1 MARVFDMALKN
12 GEQYVESIRK
22 MRPNVYKWGEL
33 IDDLTTDPATRLHIQ
48 SVKRSYDLS
57 HDPAKASIYTA
68 KSHLTGATVH
78 RWNTLMQ
85 SAEDVMGNANMK
97 REQYHQSGTCQGAT
111 CAGWT
116 AMNVLW
122 DITWRMDKD
131 SGTHYHERV
140 RKYWK
145 YMEDN
150 ALTMAGAIT
159 DAKGNRSLRPS
170 QQDNKDSNLH
180 VKEIRPDGIVLSGYK
195 CQICGVAAAHEII
208 CMPGSGYGETE
219 KDFCVAA
226 AVPRDIEGLT
236 IVETRRPSDARDEE
250 EGWDAPK
257 AGNITQAFLIFDN
270 VFVPNERVFMCGEAK
285 YTGRLL
291 MNFTSIYRAAIGA
304 CVAGQGDI
312 MIGAAINMARANGL
326 GTKPFQDKLVQ
337 MAVNNEIT
345 YGLGLGA
352 MMRGKKQP
360 SGLFVPD
367 ALLAH
372 VNKTQVAKLPYET
385 KVIAQD
391 ISGGIAETGCF
402 PSFKD
407 IQSPEYGK
415 QILEAL
421 TAGGDGETR
430 SRAARLVEWLTVG
443 GGIPGCMHGGGSPD
457 GARLV
462 VRAMTKWEEYAAEAK
477 RIAGITAE
485 LADPA
490 PVKK

>member
-1 MARVFDMALKN
+1 MVLKN
-12 GEQYVESIRK
+12 GEQYVEGIRK
-22 MRPNVYKWGEL
+22 MRPNIYKWGEL
-33 IDDLTTDPATRLHIQ
+33 IKDVTTDPATRLHIQ

-57 HDPAKASIYTA
+57 HDPEKASIYTA
-68 KSHLTGATVH
+68 KSHLTGETVH

-85 SAEDVMGNANMK
+85 SAEDVMGNSNMK

-122 DITWRMDKD
+122 DITWQMDKD
-131 SGTHYHERV
+131 LGTHYHERV
-140 RKYWK
+140 RKYWQ

-150 ALTMAGAIT
+150 AITMAGAIT

-170 QQDNKDSNLH
+170 QQANKDSNLH
-180 VKEIRPDGIVLSGYK
+180 VKEIRPDGIVLRGYK

-208 CMPGSGYGETE
+208 CLPGSGYGDTE

-226 AVPRDIEGLT
+226 AITRDIEGLT

-250 EGWDAPK
+250 EGWDVPK
-257 AGNITQAFLIFDN
+257 AGNITQTFLIFED
-270 VFVPNERVFMCGEAK
+270 VFVPNDRVFMCGEAK

-291 MNFTSIYRAAIGA
+291 MTFTSIYRAAIGA

-326 GTKPFQDKLVQ
+326 SMKPFQDKLVQ
-337 MAVNNEIT
+337 MAINNEIT
-345 YGLGLGA
+345 FGLGLGA
-352 MMRGKKQP
+352 MMRGKKQA

-372 VNKTQVAKLPYET
+372 ANKTQVAKLPYET

-402 PSFKD
+402 PSYQD
-407 IQSPEYGK
+407 IQSPAYGK
-415 QILEAL
+415 QILAAL
-421 TAGGDGETR
+421 TAGADGETR
-430 SRAARLVEWLTVG
+430 ARAARLVEWLTVG

-462 VRAMTKWEEYAAEAK
+462 VKAMTKWEDYAAEAR
-477 RIAGITAE
+477 RIAGITSE

-490 PVKK
+490 PAKK

>member
-1 MARVFDMALKN
+1 MALKN
-12 GEQYVESIRK
+12 GKQYIESIRK
-22 MRPNVYKWGEL
+22 MRPNIYKWGKIIE
-33 IDDLTTDPATRLHIQ
+33 DVTTHPATRLHIQ

-57 HDPAKASIYTA
+57 HDPAKASIYTT
-68 KSHLTGATVH
+68 KSYLTGETVH
-78 RWNTLMQ
+78 RWNSLMQ
-85 SAEDVMGNANMK
+85 SAEDIMGNSNMK
-97 REQYHQSGTCQGAT
+97 REQFHQSGTCQGAT

-116 AMNVLW
+116 AMNVIW
-122 DITWRMDKD
+122 DATWQMDKD
-131 SGTHYHERV
+131 LGTDYHERV
-140 RKYWK
+140 KKYWK

-150 ALTMAGAIT
+150 CVTMAGAIT

-170 QQDNKDSNLH
+170 QQTNKDSNLH
-180 VKEIRPDGIVLSGYK
+180 VKGIRSDGIVIRGFK
-195 CQICGVAAAHEII
+195 CQICGVAAANEII

-226 AVPRDIEGLT
+226 AVPRDIDGLT

-257 AGNITQAFLIFDN
+257 TGNITQTFLIFDD
-270 VFVPNERVFMCGEAK
+270 VFVPKDRVFMCGEFK

-304 CVAGQGDI
+304 CVAGQGDV

-326 GTKPFQDKLVQ
+326 GMRTFQEKLVQ
-337 MAVNNEIT
+337 MAINNEIT

-352 MMRGKKQP
+352 IIRGKKQP
-360 SGLFVPD
+360 SGIFIPD
-367 ALLAH
+367 PLLAH
-372 VNKTQVAKLPYET
+372 ANKTQVAKLPYET

-402 PSFKD
+402 PSFRD
-407 IQSPEYGK
+407 FQSPEYGSK
-415 QILEAL
+415 LFDAL
-421 TAGGDGETR
+421 TAGADGETR

-462 VRAMTKWEEYAAEAK
+462 VRAMTKWEDYAAEAR

-485 LADPA
+485 LPE
-490 PVKK
+490 PTPPKK